1 MRETAESGNRL
12 FVTFHMGEQYYGVD
26 IRSVREVNSEFRMT
40 DIPHSPDE
48 VVGYVNLRGQIHLII
63 DLRPLL
69 SLPESMIPL
78 LQRKLIIFKE
88 KIGEPFGIIVDDVG
102 DVITISEERIEEFNL
117 QDSMLDI
124 PEQPYEQGIMNGIC
138 KLDQSLMVTIDAE
151 SILRIIAA
159 RMENYESTD
168 RR

>member
-1 MRETAESGNRL
+1 MRETSGYGNRL
-12 FVTFHMGEQYYGVD
+12 FVTFHMGEQHYGVD
-26 IRSVREVNSEFRMT
+26 IRSVREVNSEFRIT
-40 DIPHSPDE
+40 DIPHSPKE

-69 SLPESMIPL
+69 SLPESMVPL

-102 DVITISEERIEEFNL
+102 DVITISEERIEDFNL
-117 QDSMLDI
+117 QDSKLDI
-124 PEQPYEQGIMNGIC
+124 PDRTYEQDIMNGIC

-151 SILRIIAA
+151 SILRIITA
-159 RMENYESTD
+159 RMENYESTN